1 MPNLR
6 ATVLLKCLFLMSG
19 ERSPLSSTKESD
31 PLRFARLLLLF
42 LQTAHLAVFF
52 FFFWMRVVV
61 GLFPDSLQSVCIS
74 DFTQGKSSPSAAVNS
89 GDVETAH

>member
-19 ERSPLSSTKESD
+19 ERSPFSSTKESD

-52 FFFWMRVVV
+52 FFFDEGGGGSFSRLTAV
-61 GLFPDSLQSVCIS
+61 SLHI
-74 DFTQGKSSPSAAVNS
+74 
-89 GDVETAH
+89 